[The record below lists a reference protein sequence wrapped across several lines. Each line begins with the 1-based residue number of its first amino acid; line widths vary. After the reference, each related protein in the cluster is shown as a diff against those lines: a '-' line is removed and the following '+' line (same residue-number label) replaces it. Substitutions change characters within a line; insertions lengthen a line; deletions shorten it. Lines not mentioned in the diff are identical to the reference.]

1 MPAGLGGGGYLAIKL
16 EAVLGTYL
24 HPGTAG
30 TVFVPILEE
39 SLAYQEDKYY
49 SGQIRQSTIAS
60 EVKSSYY
67 SVQGDVT
74 WEVDPAF
81 LPYFMHCSRHTIAKT
96 GAGPFEYTYT
106 PSNAGSASTAASGNV
121 ARSASITVFRN
132 GIGFGYAGCNVSQWA
147 FTIEDGVLRCTMTI
161 LGMSEVDAT
170 SNPGTPTWAAANLFG
185 ADAHQV
191 FIAAAAA
198 SPTFGAADVNHN
210 GFTFTANY
218 NAEAQNRI
226 RNDRSAS
233 YISFG
238 ETEATYETELD
249 FLNRTEFDN
258 FKNATKRAVRLLS
271 ANGGETFA
279 AATSAVEITINNSTY
294 DAYEL
299 GLAGMGE
306 LIMAG
311 VTGRSI
317 GIAGGNPYQIR
328 VKSAADII

>member
-1 MPAGLGGGGYLAIKL
+1 MPAGLGGGGYLALKL
-16 EAVLGTYL
+16 EAVNGTYL
-24 HPGTAG
+24 PPPTAG
-30 TVFVPILEE
+30 TIFVPILEE
-39 SLAYQEDKYY
+39 SLAYTEDKYY

-67 SVQGDVT
+67 SVSGEVT
-74 WEVDPAF
+74 MEVDPAF
-81 LPYFMHCSRHTIAKT
+81 LPYFLHCSRHNIAKV
-96 GAGPFEYTYT
+96 AGPPVEYTYS
-106 PSNAGSASTAASGNV
+106 PSNAGSTSTAVSGNV
-121 ARSASITVFRN
+121 QRTASITVFRN
-132 GIGFGYAGCNVSQWA
+132 GIGFGYAGCTVSQWA
-147 FTIEDGVLRCTMTI
+147 FTIEDGVLRVTMTI
-161 LGMSEVDAT
+161 LGVSETDAT
-170 SNPGTPTWAAANLFG
+170 ASPGTPTWAAANLFG

-191 FIAAAAA
+191 FVAAA
-198 SPTFGAADVNHN
+198 SGTPTFGAANVDHN

-238 ETEATYETELD
+238 ETEASYETELD

-258 FKNATKRAVRLLS
+258 FKTATKRAVRLLS
-271 ANGGETFA
+271 ANGGATFA
-279 AATSAVEITINNSTY
+279 AATSAVEITINNSVY

-299 GLAGMGE
+299 GLGGMGE

-317 GIAGGNPYQIR
+317 GIAGGNPYQIK
-328 VKSAADII
+328 VKSAADIT